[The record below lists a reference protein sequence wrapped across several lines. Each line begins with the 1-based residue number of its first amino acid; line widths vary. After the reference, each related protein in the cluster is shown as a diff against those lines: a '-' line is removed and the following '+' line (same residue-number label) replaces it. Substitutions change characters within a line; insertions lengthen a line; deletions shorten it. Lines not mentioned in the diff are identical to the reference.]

1 MGTHKP
7 RPSLSIELVAA
18 SFLAIG
24 PPVNMGPGSALA
36 LGDAEGSLVRDDGG
50 GPPIQD
56 VREPEGYESAFSRR
70 DLRPSDASVLLPR
83 KDRGRRECRVLA
95 ATHGPP
101 AAKKAGGSHHRS
113 SRIIRHSLRD
123 GLRLIRDLP
132 GVHDLLVTVACEII
146 TSPTWHQPRGA
157 RTTRLRRPHQRRSSA
172 RKPCAPPLRPS
183 HPAFNVRDDREAP
196 LM

>member
-101 AAKKAGGSHHRS
+101 AAKKAGGSDHRFS
-113 SRIIRHSLRD
+113 PIIRHSLRD
-123 GLRLIRDLP
+123 GFNAYSRALP
-132 GVHDLLVTVACEII
+132 GVHDLVVTVASESSLAHLAPAQGCQDHT
-146 TSPTWHQPRGA
+146 TSPSANALVVRASSTRPA
-157 RTTRLRRPHQRRSSA
+157 RLH
-172 RKPCAPPLRPS
+172 PP
-183 HPAFNVRDDREAP
+183 HPAPHVS
-196 LM
+196 